1 LRVEDPSKRTLET
14 NRSFPHFTSQIGHGG
29 VTRCLNTG
37 SIVKVVSIVAGQ
49 TLSVLKVPGLT
60 LSIYELADAI
70 GIEEGSE
77 GALDTLS
84 ISVVFAVWIVDV
96 GTRSIGRVWISDA
109 FTVLD
114 DVSIVAGSAGSIA
127 GIPLTTLV
135 IHCYTDVASIS
146 VVFSRAGDAGVVLPL
161 SATDEARVGGGSS
174 CTGTVGIDV
183 ISSIALLADSLSPV
197 EYGTVLINFTA
208 YAVIVEDVGG

>member
-1 LRVEDPSKRTLET
+1 
-14 NRSFPHFTSQIGHGG
+14 
-29 VTRCLNTG
+29 
-37 SIVKVVSIVAGQ
+37 
-49 TLSVLKVPGLT
+49 LKVPGLT